1 MCAEVVFDPLI
12 ALNSVVLPSIALSY
26 EWVQC
31 VARKLLPFSSDSLA
45 ETNLHVEGKFPVH
58 RNTVILIPR
67 FLTLIDKDVIFAR

>member
-45 ETNLHVEGKFPVH
+45 ETNLHVH